1 ERGERSESG
10 IRAHAAWQAE
20 RERVRVAAA
29 APLVRVATATEHAA
43 LTADDAEVP
52 VEDAM
57 LPGDR
62 PHGIRFGTLVH
73 GVLAEVDLD
82 ADHAVVAAI
91 AALHGRLPGAT
102 GDEVDGAIEAVV
114 HALAHPL
121 LRRAAA
127 ASSCR
132 REAPILLRLD
142 DGTLIEGVAD
152 AAFAEADGWTVIDFK
167 TDRELGTRLADYR
180 RQVALHADAGA
191 RATGKPAGAV
201 LLGV

>member
-10 IRAHAAWQAE
+10 IRAHAAWQGE
-20 RERVRVAAA
+20 GERVREAGA

-43 LTADDAEVP
+43 LATGDAEVP

-73 GVLAEVDLD
+73 GVLAEVDLE
-82 ADHAVVAAI
+82 ADRSAVAAI
-91 AALHGRLPGAT
+91 AALQSRLLGAT
-102 GDEVDGAIEAVV
+102 ADEVDAAIDAVV

-127 ASSCR
+127 APPR
-132 REAPILLRLD
+132 RRAAPRLP
-142 DGTLIEGVAD
+142 
-152 AAFAEADGWTVIDFK
+152 
-167 TDRELGTRLADYR
+167 R
-180 RQVALHADAGA
+180 
-191 RATGKPAGAV
+191 
-201 LLGV
+201 

>member
-1 ERGERSESG
+1 M
-10 IRAHAAWQAE
+10 
-20 RERVRVAAA
+20 
-29 APLVRVATATEHAA
+29 RVATATEHAA
-43 LTADDAEVP
+43 VATDDAEVP

-82 ADHAVVAAI
+82 ADRVAVATI
-91 AALHGRLPGAT
+91 AALQGRLLGAT
-102 GDEVDGAIEAVV
+102 ADEVDAAVDAVV

-127 ASSCR
+127 APSCR
-132 REAPILLRLD
+132 REAPVLLRLD
-142 DGTLIEGVAD
+142 DGTLVEGVAD
-152 AAFAEADGWTVIDFK
+152 AAFADADGWTVIDFK

-180 RQVALHADAGA
+180 RQVALYADAVA
-191 RATGKPAGAV
+191 RATGKPARAV
-201 LLGV
+201 LLRV